1 MWKIRGKQKKLF
13 DVTVSEILS
22 KVTAFIPTRA
32 LAISRN
38 IIILISRVFL
48 DK

>member
-1 MWKIRGKQKKLF
+1 VEDPGKQETF
-13 DVTVSEILS
+13 CDCTRITYLS

-32 LAISRN
+32 LTISRN